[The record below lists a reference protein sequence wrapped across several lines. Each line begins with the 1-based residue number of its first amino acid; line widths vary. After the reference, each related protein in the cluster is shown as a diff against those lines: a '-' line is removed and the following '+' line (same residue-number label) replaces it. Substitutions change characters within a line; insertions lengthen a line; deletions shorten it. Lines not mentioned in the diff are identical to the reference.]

1 MEMLQE
7 KIKEFSDEFLMQQ
20 YFNHK
25 DDYQPEALALLK
37 KELEDRK
44 IDHSSIQAAMKSI
57 VLPETKTYKTED
69 FIEFDHAFSS
79 IDILLATSVLKESEI
94 VFFVDHIP
102 DTSFPIVSKTA
113 EEFKIKVHHDYIE
126 KSHELLDEHFEKKDG
141 KYLLKITA
149 PRERLKA
156 FSFFEL
162 RLTEQEDKPFL
173 SVSLSS
179 DERIAIT
186 KYGQRLLDEV
196 DTIESEQ
203 DRVVFY
209 YDSIEELID
218 LLNKKDTISIHKSQL
233 LAILEILQ
241 IYCDDPEFPSF
252 LDETIA
258 NILGFFIGS

>member
-1 MEMLQE
+1 MDMLQE
-7 KIKEFSDEFLMQQ
+7 KVKEFTDEFLLKQF
-20 YFNHK
+20 FNHK
-25 DDYQPEALALLK
+25 DEYQPEALEVLK

-44 IDHSSIQAAMKSI
+44 IDYSNVQSAMKSI
-57 VLPETKTYKTED
+57 TLPETKSYKTED
-69 FIEFDHAFSS
+69 FVEFDHAFSS
-79 IDILLATSVLKESEI
+79 IDILLATSILKESEV
-94 VFFVDHIP
+94 VFFVDHIS
-102 DTSFPIVSKTA
+102 DSLFPVESKAVET
-113 EEFKIKVHHDYIE
+113 FKIKVHHDYIE
-126 KSHELLDEHFEKKDG
+126 KSHELLDEHFEKRDG
-141 KYLLKITA
+141 RYLLKITT

-156 FSFFEL
+156 FSFYEL
-162 RLTEQEDKPFL
+162 RLTEQEDKEFL

-179 DERIAIT
+179 DERVAIA
-186 KYGQRLLDEV
+186 KYGKRLLDEV

-209 YDSIEELID
+209 YDSIEDLID

-241 IYCDDPEFPSF
+241 IYCDDSEFPSF

>member
-7 KIKEFSDEFLMQQ
+7 KVKEFSDEFLLKQ

-25 DDYQPEALALLK
+25 DEYQPEALELIK
-37 KELEDRK
+37 RELELRK
-44 IDHSSIQAAMKSI
+44 IDHTSLPAAMKSI
-57 VLPETKTYKTED
+57 KLTETKTYKTED

-79 IDILLATSVLKESEI
+79 IDILLASSILKQGDVE
-94 VFFVDHIP
+94 FFIDHIS
-102 DTSFPIVSKTA
+102 DSSFPVESKA
-113 EEFKIKVHHDYIE
+113 VEQFKIKVHRDYIE

-141 KYLLKITA
+141 RYLLKITT

-156 FSFFEL
+156 FSFYEL
-162 RLTEQEDKPFL
+162 RLTEQEDKEFL

-179 DERIAIT
+179 DERVAIT
-186 KYGQRLLDEV
+186 KYGKRLLDEV
-196 DTIESEQ
+196 DTIESEH

-233 LAILEILQ
+233 LAILEVLQ
-241 IYCDDPEFPSF
+241 IYCDDAEFPSC
-252 LDETIA
+252 LDETIS
-258 NILGFFIGS
+258 NILRFFIGS